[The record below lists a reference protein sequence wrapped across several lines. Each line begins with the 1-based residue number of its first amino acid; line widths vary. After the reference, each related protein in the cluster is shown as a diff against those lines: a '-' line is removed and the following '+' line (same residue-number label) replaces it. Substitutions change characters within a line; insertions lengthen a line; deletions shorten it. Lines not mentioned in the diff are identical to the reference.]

1 MRVSEGNNLSA
12 IRGVSNYFLIA
23 CHGGIENKA
32 LSEAKGFE
40 GLKGMD
46 LAKVVTQPAKG
57 WTQSR
62 WSINDGYA
70 QQIETK
76 FKVVAYD
83 FGIKNNILRLLAEKG
98 CDLSIVPAQ
107 TPADEVLKLKPD
119 GIFLS
124 NGPGDP
130 EPVSYTHLTLPTNRE
145 V

>member
-1 MRVSEGNNLSA
+1 MSGCIIAGSA
-12 IRGVSNYFLIA
+12 ATDSD
-23 CHGGIENKA
+23 IENKS
-32 LSEAKGFE
+32 LKEAKGFE
-40 GLKGMD
+40 GLQGMD
-46 LAKVVTQPAKG
+46 LAKVVTQPARS

-62 WSINDGYA
+62 WSISDGYA
-70 QQIETK
+70 QQTETK

-130 EPVSYTHLTLPTNRE
+130 EPCDYAISAFR
-145 V
+145 